1 MFGKQSTTE
10 KFSRLEFST
19 DEAELR
25 ALRVM
30 TEANDT
36 MLKLKQITPDEHH
49 SESAPARA
57 RYAELDLGAVAR
69 SIAASARGIL
79 PSGRPSISALSTH
92 AFTMGIA
99 MG

>member
-1 MFGKQSTTE
+1 MFGKQNTTE

-36 MLKLKQITPDEHH
+36 MLKLKQITPDEHQKTLEH
-49 SESAPARA
+49 IVERLEVLEKKYE
-57 RYAELDLGAVAR
+57 RMDN
-69 SIAASARGIL
+69 
-79 PSGRPSISALSTH
+79 IS
-92 AFTMGIA
+92 
-99 MG
+99 

>member
-1 MFGKQSTTE
+1 MFGKQNTSE

-36 MLKLKQITPDEHH
+36 MLKLKQITPDEHQ
-49 SESAPARA
+49 
-57 RYAELDLGAVAR
+57 D
-69 SIAASARGIL
+69 IL
-79 PSGRPSISALSTH
+79 RHIVERLEVLEKKYERMDNVS
-92 AFTMGIA
+92 
-99 MG
+99 